1 MEKLEKGYPVQY
13 LIGNVE
19 FYNSIIDVN
28 ENVLIPR
35 FETEYLVE
43 KTIKY
48 LNNMGFKKPKVLEIG
63 TGSGCIS
70 IVLKKLL
77 DCDITAIDIS
87 DKSIE
92 LAIHNAKK
100 NNVEINFFEQD
111 INSYELDRKYDVI
124 ISNPPYVAKNSKID
138 EKIKYEPEIA
148 IFAPNEGLYF
158 YDIILKKVVDHLEKD
173 FLIAFEIGDKQGE
186 KIKKLAYLYLPGSKV
201 KIENDLNGYERYV
214 FITNK

>member
-1 MEKLEKGYPVQY
+1 
-13 LIGNVE
+13 
-19 FYNSIIDVN
+19 
-28 ENVLIPR
+28 
-35 FETEYLVE
+35 
-43 KTIKY
+43 
-48 LNNMGFKKPKVLEIG
+48 MGFKKPKVLEIG

-70 IVLKKLL
+70 IVLKKLI

-87 DKSIE
+87 AKSIE

-100 NNVEINFFEQD
+100 NNVEINFLKQD

-158 YDIILKKVVDHLEKD
+158 YDIILKKVVGHLQEE

-186 KIKKLAYLYLPGSKV
+186 KIKKLACLYLPGSKV